1 MIQKKK
7 VRLSD
12 IADKLNISI
21 VTVSKALADK
31 EGVGDELRQQIK
43 ELSAEMGYKVKKS
56 SLHPSNAETGNIGII
71 IPNGYFL
78 AESSYYWFLF
88 NHLTKALLKR
98 NFYTILELISPEDE
112 ANLRLPH
119 LLQDNKVDG
128 VIMLGETSTAYIE
141 TIEKYTKNFVLLDF
155 YTNNTNLD
163 SVCDDNFFCTYILT
177 NKILSMGHTN
187 IAFVGN
193 FKSTTSIKDRFMGFQ
208 KAMLEHNLPCD
219 VNSIIPD
226 REDGDTIINIKLP
239 EDLHGITC
247 FVCNCDETAAALM
260 ARLAERGLRIP
271 EDVSVTGFD
280 DFYFFNKSSIPLTTV
295 YINPEDTADIASDLI
310 VKKVTGQPYIKGRH
324 VVTGTVV
331 IRDSL
336 KKLN

>member
-12 IADKLNISI
+12 IADRLNIST

-31 EGVGDELRQQIK
+31 EGVGDDLRQEIK
-43 ELSAEMGYKVKKS
+43 DLAAEMGYKIKKNSITHS
-56 SLHPSNAETGNIGII
+56 SSTTGNIGII

-98 NFYTILELISPEDE
+98 NFYAILELISPEDE
-112 ANLRLPH
+112 ANLSIPH
-119 LLQDNKVDG
+119 LLQDKKVDG
-128 VIMLGETSTAYIE
+128 LIMLGETSTAYIE
-141 TIEKYTKNFVLLDF
+141 NIEKYTKNFVLLDF

-177 NKILSMGHTN
+177 NQIIAMGHKKL
-187 IAFVGN
+187 AFVGN
-193 FKSTTSIKDRFMGFQ
+193 FNSTTSIKDRFMGFQ
-208 KAMLEHNLPCD
+208 KAMLEHNLPCELS
-219 VNSIIPD
+219 SIIPD
-226 REDGDTIINIKLP
+226 REDGDTIIKINLP
-239 EDLHGITC
+239 DNLNGITC
-247 FVCNCDETAAALM
+247 FVCNCDETAAALI
-260 ARLAERGLRIP
+260 ARLTEKGIKVP

-280 DFYFFNKSSIPLTTV
+280 DFYFFNKSSIPLATV
-295 YINPEDTADIASDLI
+295 YINPEDTADIASELI

-324 VVTGTVV
+324 VVTGTVM

>member
-12 IADKLNISI
+12 IADKLNIST

-31 EGVGDELRQQIK
+31 EGVGDDLRQKIK
-43 ELSAEMGYKVKKS
+43 ELAAEMGYKFKKS
-56 SLHPSNAETGNIGII
+56 STHGQNAETGNIGII
-71 IPNGYFL
+71 IPNGYFC

-88 NHLTKALLKR
+88 NHLTKALLKK
-98 NFYTILELISPEDE
+98 NFYAILELVSPEDE
-112 ANLRLPH
+112 ANLTLPH

-128 VIMLGETSTAYIE
+128 VIMLGEISTAYIQN
-141 TIEKYTKNFVLLDF
+141 IEKYTKNFVLLDF
-155 YTNNTNLD
+155 YTNDTSLD
-163 SVCDDNFFCTYILT
+163 SVCDDNFFCSYILT
-177 NKILSMGHTN
+177 NQIISMGHKN

-208 KAMLEHNLPCD
+208 KAMLENNIPCD
-219 VNSIIPD
+219 MSSIIPD
-226 REDGDTIINIKLP
+226 RDDGDTIIKINLP
-239 EDLHGITC
+239 ENLNGITC

-260 ARLAERGLRIP
+260 ARLTERGLRIP

-280 DFYFFNKSSIPLTTV
+280 DFYFFNKSPIPLSTV
-295 YINPEDTADIASDLI
+295 YINPEDTAGIASELI
-310 VKKVTGQPYIKGRH
+310 VKKVLGEPYIKGRH